1 MVVRFIYHAVS
12 SILSYECTTIYLTLD
27 GNLGCSQFRAT
38 HNIAGLTF
46 CYMSLGEYIYTYTY
60 IYIYIYIYI
69 YYIGVKLQVKMRY
82 HGVCACEALV
92 DTVY

>member
-1 MVVRFIYHAVS
+1 MQYVFFCVWLLSVNVMVLRFIYHAVS

-46 CYMSLGEYIYTYTY
+46 CYMSLGEYIYTYIYTY
-60 IYIYIYIYI
+60 TI
-69 YYIGVKLQVKMRY
+69 
-82 HGVCACEALV
+82 
-92 DTVY
+92 